1 MFCDMIILKE
11 LIIFNN
17 MKQVYFLSSDVWRW
31 GACGIG
37 RQKGEGWYEE
47 IVLLCGKIYSEK

>member
-31 GACGIG
+31 GARGIG
-37 RQKGEGWYEE
+37 RRKGEGWYEE